1 MKSTASAAALM
12 PSEPKGFSSNLIL
25 PFYSI
30 KITFYSTSFAMK
42 NALKFALLSLLFVLQ
57 FSEAKVN
64 AQVSSYV
71 FTKSIGTYT
80 EITGGTLLASGSAID
95 NNNYAITGL
104 PFDFYFNGNLYNSFN
119 INSNGYITFGS
130 VPPVN
135 LQNPISN
142 FLSYEGAISAWGRD
156 ANGISNIGGL
166 TSELRWEAL
175 GNSPN
180 REIVVQ
186 WKNVRPTQSTSTTI
200 VPYINFQI
208 RLKETTSTRTDIII
222 VYGSNGMAVGST
234 NTSSTVQIG
243 LRGSTNSDFKNLT
256 NSNTSLFQ
264 NAMLGTSNSELQNFS
279 TINSAPGM
287 PPSGLQY
294 LFSTAEVALTAPAV
308 VCQPQSEPTTVHLSG
323 IPNYI
328 VEYQL
333 NGTSQSLT
341 LDATG
346 TGNINL
352 GNISNNNQSIL
363 VNSMKS
369 QDGLT
374 IFPQNVQK
382 NIVSSGYCS
391 SNNTSLTDFMLVQN
405 VTTVDNNAAN
415 KTIQIQFDLSWGY
428 SWRDNI
434 NWDAAWVFAKY
445 KGTDGI
451 WRHAKL
457 NTAGYSIA
465 SSKVVNITSDRLG
478 AFIYSGFNGEG
489 RFEALGT
496 QLQWNYGL
504 DGLTSVTGLEVRVFA
519 VEMVYVPQG
528 DFNVAKRFIT
538 NYNDQYDPW
547 RVFSASGNNFPVINT
562 RLTPVLNYGPEY
574 SPTQIRIKGDA
585 GIDSNNDGIVDI
597 TSYPTGYRPFYC
609 FKFELSEQQY
619 ADFLNCLTSSQK
631 TSLGVAGS
639 GTITL
644 TNNEFFSSTPN
655 RACVGMNALRSLA
668 FADWSG
674 LRPMSILEMNK
685 ASYGPINPQS
695 YWDWIFPVGNYF
707 GDYYS
712 IFDVGNYDSPNSNR
726 FNSGSSY
733 YGIDDLSSNAIEFIV
748 NLTAYNF
755 GAVNGNGELAPTG
768 AHNVSGW
775 NEEMMIL
782 YDQREINPFY
792 PNSIRYVRSA
802 E

>member
-1 MKSTASAAALM
+1 M
-12 PSEPKGFSSNLIL
+12 
-25 PFYSI
+25 
-30 KITFYSTSFAMK
+30 
-42 NALKFALLSLLFVLQ
+42 
-57 FSEAKVN
+57 
-64 AQVSSYV
+64 
-71 FTKSIGTYT
+71 
-80 EITGGTLLASGSAID
+80 LASGSAID
-95 NNNYAITGL
+95 NNNYPITGL

-119 INSNGYITFGS
+119 INSNGSITFGS
-130 VPPVN
+130 N
-135 LQNPISN
+135 LPALQLSNPISN
-142 FLSYEGAISAWGRD
+142 AVGVEGVISAWGRD
-156 ANGISNIGGL
+156 INGMNNIAGL
-166 TSELRWEAL
+166 TTELRWEAL
-175 GNSPN
+175 GTSPN

-186 WKNVRPTQSTSTTI
+186 WKNVRPTQSTSTTV

-208 RLKETTSTRTDIII
+208 RLKETLSSRTDITI
-222 VYGSNGMAVGST
+222 VYGSSGMALGNT

-243 LRGSTNSDFKNLT
+243 LRGSTSSDFKNLT
-256 NSNTSLFQ
+256 NPSTSLFQ
-264 NAMLGTSNSELQNFS
+264 DAVQGPSNSVAQSFS
-279 TINSAPGM
+279 TVNSTPGM
-287 PPSGLQY
+287 PPAGLQY
-294 LFSTAEVALTAPAV
+294 LFSTATLNVTAPAI
-308 VCQPQSEPTTVHLSG
+308 VCQPQSAPTIVNLSG
-323 IPNYI
+323 IPNYSMQ
-328 VEYQL
+328 YQL
-333 NGTSQSLT
+333 NGTSQSLI
-341 LDATG
+341 LDASG
-346 TGNINL
+346 NGNINL
-352 GNISNNNQSIL
+352 GNINNNQSIL
-363 VNSMKS
+363 ITSMNS

-374 IFPQNVQK
+374 MFPQNIQK

-391 SNNTSLTDFMLVQN
+391 TNNNSLTDFMLVQN
-405 VTTVDNNAAN
+405 VTTVGNNPAN

-445 KGTDGI
+445 KGSDGI

-457 NTAGYSIA
+457 NTTGYSIA
-465 SSKVVNITSDRLG
+465 SSKVVNVTSDKLG

-489 RFEALGT
+489 RFESPET

-528 DFNVAKRFIT
+528 DFNVAKRFAT
-538 NYNDQYDPW
+538 NNNDYWDRW
-547 RVFSASGNNFPVINT
+547 WVFSASGNNFPVINT

-597 TSYPTGYRPFYC
+597 TGYPTGFRPFYC
-609 FKFELSEQQY
+609 FKFEISEQQY

-655 RACVGMNALRSLA
+655 RACIGMNALRSLA

-695 YWDWIFPVGNYF
+695 NWDWIFPVGNYF

-755 GAVNGNGELAPTG
+755 SAVNGNGELDLTG

-775 NEEMMIL
+775 NEEMMIR
-782 YDQREINPFY
+782 YDQREIDPYY